1 MKLQC
6 LRKDDKVALRVL
18 ANGKLLHDVRTCGD
32 LLEAQGIK
40 WDEAANVASK
50 AF

>member
-6 LRKDDKVALRVL
+6 VRKDDKVTLRVL

-32 LLEAQGIK
+32 LLKSQGID
-40 WDEAANVASK
+40 WDKAADVAS
-50 AF
+50 